1 MIPDEVI
8 HIQNM
13 EPVSRKPV
21 TLELASILLAGE
33 SRFKKKFTAVAL
45 SANEIML
52 YREKSSSAA
61 LLTAKKEGEEAT

>member
-1 MIPDEVI
+1 MTPDEVI

-61 LLTAKKEGEEAT
+61 LLTAKRKAEETT